1 MMMPANFS
9 AVSENE
15 MTYVVG
21 GGLVDCLA
29 PVMTD
34 ANWQKVSTN
43 VITIIGN
50 NYVDKLVKA
59 TLGKVFNGD
68 YVPGNV
74 TSGIWSSMS
83 AMYDKN
89 YGSVVPSQNAT
100 GWDKFLGG
108 AKGVLNVGLQVVG
121 GLAAIY
127 NLGSFTVKS
136 PAVEDASLI

>member
-43 VITIIGN
+43 LITIVGN
-50 NYVDKLVKA
+50 KYVQKLVDV
-59 TLGKVFNGD
+59 TLGRVFNGN

-83 AMYDKN
+83 TMYDNN
-89 YGSVVPSQNAT
+89 YKSVVNENAT

-136 PAVEDASLI
+136 PAVEGASI